1 MQRPSWQGQWGP
13 SSAQLELK
21 GKTVLVLGLGRFG
34 GGVDAALFLARS
46 GSRVIVSDAARP
58 ETLQQ
63 SLAQLAG
70 LENIDLRIG
79 QHRPADVEEADL
91 LLVNPAVPDES
102 PYLATARAL
111 GRPIT
116 TAVNLFFQHC
126 PARIIGVTGSNGK
139 STTAALIAFL
149 LEKAR
154 PQDATYGMVW
164 LSGNIGNIP
173 LLGLLDQ
180 IRPEDLVVLELSSF
194 QIPYLE
200 LIGKGPKVAV
210 LTNLTPNHL
219 DRHKTFEAYCLAKE
233 PLFALQP
240 LDPKDPA
247 LSVFNQEDPVGM
259 EWYRRYSG
267 QPGRFCRTFSPDQLS
282 AELTHALP
290 LPGRINQANLA
301 AAMVVAGHFS
311 VTDQAAAMV
320 LPAFKG
326 LPHRLELVATIDG
339 VRYYNDSIATTPESA
354 IAALEAFEQPKIII
368 AGGSD
373 KGLSYQAF
381 GQVVAKRAKVAVLVG
396 ATAQRIA
403 EAIMACPDNQAKIIF
418 VKTFEQAV
426 YLASQNAQPGDVVLL
441 SPASASFD
449 MFDNFQQRG
458 LEFARLVRQLATK
471 TS

>member
-1 MQRPSWQGQWGP
+1 
-13 SSAQLELK
+13 LELK

-180 IRPEDLVVLELSSF
+180 IRPEDLVVLE
-194 QIPYLE
+194 
-200 LIGKGPKVAV
+200 
-210 LTNLTPNHL
+210 
-219 DRHKTFEAYCLAKE
+219 
-233 PLFALQP
+233 
-240 LDPKDPA
+240 
-247 LSVFNQEDPVGM
+247 
-259 EWYRRYSG
+259 
-267 QPGRFCRTFSPDQLS
+267 
-282 AELTHALP
+282 
-290 LPGRINQANLA
+290 
-301 AAMVVAGHFS
+301 AG
-311 VTDQAAAMV
+311 
-320 LPAFKG
+320 
-326 LPHRLELVATIDG
+326 
-339 VRYYNDSIATTPESA
+339 
-354 IAALEAFEQPKIII
+354 
-368 AGGSD
+368 
-373 KGLSYQAF
+373 
-381 GQVVAKRAKVAVLVG
+381 
-396 ATAQRIA
+396 
-403 EAIMACPDNQAKIIF
+403 
-418 VKTFEQAV
+418 
-426 YLASQNAQPGDVVLL
+426 
-441 SPASASFD
+441 
-449 MFDNFQQRG
+449 
-458 LEFARLVRQLATK
+458 
-471 TS
+471 